1 MNSQLRFVMHP
12 DDEREFAAQ
21 VLADPAVLLID
32 GPRWK
37 AAEPQTFRTLDA
49 IRGSYCILW
58 SPDDQAALD
67 ARYIAGCN
75 DWYCESEYATVQFL
89 RSEVFTGGVLT
100 EGRIAVS
107 TANAS
112 AQAAQGVERRYKAL
126 GRFVRKHYTNAVGC
140 AAALRQAVPQC
151 GGGGT
156 AGRQLARHGLAAPLR
171 PAPLIRAACAL
182 ARVSPAHRAHR
193 PAQSCSPRRSALP
206 ARCSAAPHWWAWAW
220 CASLPSRAARSP
232 GPGRSGR

>member
-107 TANAS
+107 TGNAS

-126 GRFVRKHYTNAVGC
+126 GRFVRKHYTNAVVCWCNPSQPFGP
-140 AAALRQAVPQC
+140 AV
-151 GGGGT
+151 
-156 AGRQLARHGLAAPLR
+156 
-171 PAPLIRAACAL
+171 
-182 ARVSPAHRAHR
+182 
-193 PAQSCSPRRSALP
+193 
-206 ARCSAAPHWWAWAW
+206 
-220 CASLPSRAARSP
+220 
-232 GPGRSGR
+232 PGRSANPGKPDAQVWVGPHALQWLRADAPQRCVKQFRNAVVEARLADSFPATV